1 MNQREMIPIEIPF
14 GGKEKEDKSILKKRK
29 KKSPKR
35 QKSVLIDFLHPGS
48 VFVVVALQRRHVVDV
63 EVIDL
68 RHIGGVGV
76 LVETQAQL
84 HHTVDATGV
93 DLRVFEAEP
102 GGEEGGFVEQ
112 HDQILDRFVVLVRI
126 CLLTES
132 LHDRVL
138 GVDLKLFLGR
148 HISERGSVSECLGL
162 HDPLHI
168 GSPSVLGGN
177 DAAGRRNE
185 TARNDNLLHSLVGD
199 VLDDLAESLEKR
211 LQLFASLLLVL
222 VLRQLQALFRH
233 GHQRLAVV
241 LFELLND
248 VFIDGL
254 GHVKDFESSL
264 LDSLNESRVG
274 HRLATLA
281 GDVINLLLVFLHAA
295 DIVLQG
301 SLLFARRGRVVSE
314 QLGQLLPVGRVFVN
328 SEFDVFGEL
337 LEEFGA
343 EVLILDDVV
352 EHLQTLLDE
361 VLTDHLQDLV
371 LLEHLSGDVEGEILR
386 VDDAA
391 DEAEVFG
398 DQFVTIVHDEDATDV
413 QLDIVLRLFV
423 LKKIEGSALG
433 NVEKSLELE
442 LALDGEVLAGKMIFP
457 VVGETLVEVAVFL
470 LGDIVGVPRPDR
482 FSLVQFLVLV
492 ELFLDLFGL
501 LGLGFV
507 LLRGFVLLLPALVV
521 GYLLL
526 LLLRRHQVDRVSDEL
541 GMLLDDF
548 FDLFFVQIFC
558 LVVLHVQNDSGAAGE
573 VGDGIGIEGLDGEG
587 ATGGGFPLVVVVV
600 VVFGL
605 DGDAVRDQVGGVEAD
620 AELTD
625 HRNVRAGRQGFHEGL
640 SAGFCDGSEIVDEI
654 GFGHADAGVPKRQS
668 LVLRIRNNPDL
679 ELFAGVEFAGFC
691 EGFISDFV
699 QGVRGIGDQLSEENL
714 FVGVESVDDEGHK
727 LSDLSLEG
735 KGFHFFCHLD
745 WL

>member
-76 LVETQAQL
+76 LAETQAQL
-84 HHTVDATGV
+84 HHAVDATGV

-112 HDQILDRFVVLVRI
+112 HDQILDRFVVVVRI

-148 HISERGSVSECLGL
+148 HVSERGSVSECLGL

-185 TARNDNLLHSLVGD
+185 TARNDHLLHSLVED

-211 LQLFASLLLVL
+211 LQLLASLLLVL

-248 VFIDGL
+248 VFIDGF
-254 GHVKDFESSL
+254 GHVKDFKSSL

-295 DIVLQG
+295 DIVLQR

-343 EVLILDDVV
+343 EVLVLDDVI

-371 LLEHLSGDVEGEILR
+371 LLEHLSGDVEGKILR
-386 VDDAA
+386 IDDAA
-391 DEAEVFG
+391 NEAEVFW
-398 DQFVTIVHDEDATDV
+398 DQFVAVVHDEDATDV
-413 QLDIVLRLFV
+413 ELDIVLRLFV

-442 LALDGEVLAGKMIFP
+442 LALDGEVLAGEMIFP

-470 LGDIVGVPRPDR
+470 LGDIVGVPSPDR
-482 FSLVQFLVLV
+482 FRLVQLLVLV

-501 LGLGFV
+501 LGLGFGLLLILFDLLDLGFV
-507 LLRGFVLLLPALVV
+507 LFRGFVLLLPALVV

-526 LLLRRHQVDRVSDEL
+526 LLLRHHQVDRVSDEL
-541 GMLLDDF
+541 GMLFDDF

-558 LVVLHVQNDSGAAGE
+558 LVVLHVQNDSGSAGE

-587 ATGGGFPLVVVVV
+587 ATGGGFPLVVVV
-600 VVFGL
+600 
-605 DGDAVRDQVGGVEAD
+605 DPD
-620 AELTD
+620 
-625 HRNVRAGRQGFHEGL
+625 
-640 SAGFCDGSEIVDEI
+640 S
-654 GFGHADAGVPKRQS
+654 VP
-668 LVLRIRNNPDL
+668 
-679 ELFAGVEFAGFC
+679 
-691 EGFISDFV
+691 
-699 QGVRGIGDQLSEENL
+699 
-714 FVGVESVDDEGHK
+714 
-727 LSDLSLEG
+727 
-735 KGFHFFCHLD
+735 
-745 WL
+745 